1 MQSKEK
7 EILQSNENIETL
19 HAKQIEKRIAK
30 SLIKEMSEEEKEE
43 FSKLPFIDL
52 QDLEDLHYL

>member
-1 MQSKEK
+1 MQSHKK
-7 EILQSNENIETL
+7 EISESNEGTL
-19 HAKQIEKRIAK
+19 HAKQIQKRIAK

-52 QDLEDLHYL
+52 